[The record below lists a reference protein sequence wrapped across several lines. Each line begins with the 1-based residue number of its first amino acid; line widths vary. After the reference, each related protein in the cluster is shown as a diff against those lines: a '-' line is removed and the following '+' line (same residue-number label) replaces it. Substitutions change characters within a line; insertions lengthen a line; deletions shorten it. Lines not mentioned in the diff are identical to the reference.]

1 MKIIGV
7 FIVLIGLSE
16 PQHNGT
22 ILFGLILILMA
33 D

>member
-1 MKIIGV
+1 MKLIGI

-22 ILFGLILILMA
+22 ILFGLIFILLA

>member
-1 MKIIGV
+1 MKIIGI
-7 FIVLIGLSE
+7 FIVLIGLSD

-22 ILFGLILILMA
+22 ILFGLFVILMA